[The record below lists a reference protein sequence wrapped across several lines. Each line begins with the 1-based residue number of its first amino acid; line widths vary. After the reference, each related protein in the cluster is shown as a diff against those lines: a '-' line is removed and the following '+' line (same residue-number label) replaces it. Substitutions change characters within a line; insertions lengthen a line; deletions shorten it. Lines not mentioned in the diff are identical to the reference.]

1 MLGFFGT
8 GYSAEYGGAEMDEL
22 AVVVL
27 AEELGRSTFSGVTIT
42 VLVHTDMASVLV
54 ADAGSAAQKMRWMRG
69 IMSRDVIT
77 AIAVTEPD
85 AGSDVK
91 SIRMTARREGDSYAL
106 NGSKLFITNGVHAD
120 LRAPRRS
127 RRSGPLGRRG
137 F

>member
-22 AVVVL
+22 AVIVL
-27 AEELGRSTFSGVTIT
+27 AGELGRSTFSGVTIT

-54 ADAGSAAQKMRWMRG
+54 A
-69 IMSRDVIT
+69 
-77 AIAVTEPD
+77 D